1 MLMIV
6 HNWLSVHQAIEVS
19 RLHELLSA
27 IVAVSEASCID
38 DALRIEGNIGVWRA
52 LDTLL

>member
-6 HNWLSVHQAIEVS
+6 DNWLSVNQAIEVS
-19 RLHELLSA
+19 RLDKLLSA

-38 DALRIEGNIGVWRA
+38 DTLRVERNVGVWRA